1 MNILASTKLGT
12 TPKGQIE
19 LVGLAVEQAELNT
32 EEEPVIIED
41 EHVERYILCAN
52 QALPYFSVRIW
63 IDYTSNVDK
72 LNRKLMFMLISGA
85 NRINTI
91 HQVCLWETIPVAHL
105 EADWKQRYWSRPTTL
120 RVLKVFAEMSAF
132 CGTLDSPNLKIESIL
147 NVLQVWI
154 TS

>member
-105 EADWKQRYWSRPTTL
+105 EADWKQRYWSRPTTFASSESVRRDVSLL
-120 RVLKVFAEMSAF
+120 RYTWFTKPQ
-132 CGTLDSPNLKIESIL
+132 D
-147 NVLQVWI
+147 WI
-154 TS
+154 HS